1 MYGTLNVDSK
11 IKNYSVEFIS
21 NIDVIV
27 DLIANPNIITFIDSN
42 VVKLYPELNLP
53 NVVSVE
59 CIENTKNLEGTYLIY
74 SMLVEK
80 KANINT
86 KLVVI
91 GGGILQDLVGFCAS
105 TYCRGI
111 DYILIPTTLLAQVD
125 SCVGGKTSLNFKDKK
140 NILGTFYPPTKII
153 IYPKFTNT
161 LSNLDLVSG
170 FGEIYKFYILQNN
183 IANFNIQSD
192 LTKMIYDGLKY
203 KIDILSRDEFD
214 KGERRYLNFGHTF
227 GHALETTS
235 FYEIPHGVA
244 VTIGCMIAILLS
256 KELGYSVNNFEKI
269 IKDGLELVHSS
280 NIEFKEEWF
289 DFNHL
294 CSIIK
299 SDKKSTGKLTMVLI
313 NNKPFLRDI
322 EEYDVLCTILR
333 KIYEII

>member
-1 MYGTLNVDSK
+1 MYGTLKVDSK

-21 NIDVIV
+21 DINLII
-27 DLIANPNIITFIDSN
+27 DLIKNPNTITFVDSN
-42 VVKLYPELNLP
+42 VIKLYPELNLE
-53 NVVSVE
+53 NIVSVE
-59 CIENTKNLEGTYLIY
+59 CVEDAKNLEGTYLIY
-74 SMLVEK
+74 SALVEK

-86 KLVVI
+86 KLVVV

-125 SCVGGKTSLNFKDKK
+125 SCVGGKTSLNFKNKK
-140 NILGTFYPPTKII
+140 NILGTFCPPIKII
-153 IYPKFTNT
+153 IYPKFIKT
-161 LSNLDLVSG
+161 LSNLNLISG
-170 FGEIYKFYILQNN
+170 FGEIYKFYILQDN
-183 IANFNIQSD
+183 IKNFDTGSD
-192 LTKMIYDGLKY
+192 ITKMIYDGLKY

-227 GHALETTS
+227 GHALETIS

-244 VTIGCMIAILLS
+244 VTIGCMIAVLLS
-256 KELGYSVNNFEKI
+256 KELGYGVNNLEKVL
-269 IKDGLELVHSS
+269 KDGLELVRSS
-280 NIEFKEEWF
+280 NIKFKEQWF

-294 CSIIK
+294 FDIIK
-299 SDKKSTGKLTMVLI
+299 SDKKNTGKLTMVLM

-322 EEYDVLCTILR
+322 EEYGILCTILR